1 MADFDAH
8 VPDRDAVYFEFRA
21 RQLVAKLHCVRDCIM
36 SLKEEGSEIA
46 CMQYALSKKEHILM
60 DFTLLDA
67 SISKLEDELANTMF
81 LLRDLRSVGRGDSN
95 PGVTEQDF

>member
-1 MADFDAH
+1 
-8 VPDRDAVYFEFRA
+8 
-21 RQLVAKLHCVRDCIM
+21 
-36 SLKEEGSEIA
+36 
-46 CMQYALSKKEHILM
+46 M